1 MESSM
6 SFLAILANV
15 LKPAPGNHS
24 GTYLTA
30 EANSVRP
37 FANSYLYRNSYGWER
52 HPRETFQAAGQDQ

>member
-30 EANSVRP
+30 EVK
-37 FANSYLYRNSYGWER
+37 YDETLWEELLY
-52 HPRETFQAAGQDQ
+52 